1 MLDLTIFVIV
11 LILLAMA
18 KSIEK
23 KEKES
28 RVEMSKAEMTKIIL
42 PEEKVPKYWYNVQA
56 DMPNPMEP
64 YLHPQT
70 KKALEPKDLAHIF
83 PQALIEQEV
92 SQERYIEIPQ
102 EIREIYKQWRPSP
115 LYRAHQLEKALG
127 VNSRIYYKYEGVS
140 PVGSH
145 KLNSAIPQVFYNKE
159 AGIKRLTT
167 ETGAG
172 QWGTALSL
180 ACQMFGLE
188 CTVYMVRISFKQ
200 KPYRRTLMETY
211 GGQCIASPSNLTE
224 TGRRVLVEQPETPGS
239 LGIAISEAVE
249 DASLRPDTNY
259 ALGSVL
265 NHVSLHQTIIGQEV
279 KLQMEMVDDYPDV
292 VVACCGGGSNL
303 AGIAFPFIPDKLKGS
318 KVRLLA
324 VEPTASPSLTRGT
337 FAYDYG
343 DLGGLTPLMKMYTVG
358 SSFTPAGIH
367 SGGLRY
373 HGSSPL
379 VSQLY
384 HDGLIE
390 ATAVEQTRAFSAAV
404 LFARTEGIIPAPES
418 SHAIRAGIDEALRAQ
433 EEGKSLSIVI
443 NVSGHGYL
451 DLTAYESYLSGEMKD
466 VQLSD
471 EDIAQAIAKL
481 PKI

>member
-1 MLDLTIFVIV
+1 M
-11 LILLAMA
+11 
-18 KSIEK
+18 
-23 KEKES
+23 S
-28 RVEMSKAEMTKIIL
+28 RAELTKIIL
-42 PEEKVPKYWYNVQA
+42 PEEKIPKYWYNVQA

-64 YLHPQT
+64 YLNPQS
-70 KKALEPKDLAHIF
+70 KKPVVPQDLAPIF
-83 PQALIEQEV
+83 PPALIEQEV
-92 SQERYIEIPQ
+92 TKERYVGIPQ
-102 EIREIYKQWRPSP
+102 EVREIYKQWRPSP
-115 LYRAHQLEKALG
+115 LFRARQLEKALG

-145 KLNSAIPQVFYNKE
+145 KLNSAIPQVYYNKQ
-159 AGIKRLTT
+159 ARIKRLTT

-188 CTVYMVRISFKQ
+188 CTVYMVRISFQQ
-200 KPYRRTLMETY
+200 KPYRRALMETY

-224 TGRRVLVEQPETPGS
+224 AGRKILVEQPETPGS

-249 DASLRPDTNY
+249 DAASRPDTNY

-292 VVACCGGGSNL
+292 IVACCGGGSNL
-303 AGIAFPFIPDKLKGS
+303 AGIAFPFIPDKLKGK
-318 KVRLLA
+318 KVRLVA
-324 VEPTASPSLTRGT
+324 VEPTASPSLTRGV

-343 DLGGLTPLMKMYTVG
+343 DVAGFTPLMKMYTLG

-367 SGGLRY
+367 AGGLRY
-373 HGSSPL
+373 HGDSPL

-384 HDGLIE
+384 HDGLLE
-390 ATAVEQTRAFSAAV
+390 AKAVEQTRAFAAAV
-404 LFARTEGIIPAPES
+404 LFARTEGIVPAPES
-418 SHAIRAGIDEALRAQ
+418 SHAIRAGIDEALQAK
-433 EEGKSLSIVI
+433 EEGKNISIVI
-443 NVSGHGYL
+443 NVSGHGHL
-451 DLTAYESYLSGEMKD
+451 DLTAYESYLSGQMQD
-466 VQLSD
+466 IQLSE
-471 EDIAQAIAKL
+471 EDLAQGIARL